1 MLLAAC
7 ATVPQGSGPASV
19 DRAERLLRAGN
30 AAGAAELYEQLAIAN
45 PPPEKFDYLL
55 AATGAWLAANRAD
68 DAQRVLDL
76 ATAGLTPQQDFERAL
91 LAADV
96 AVARGQYA
104 PAWQQ
109 ISRVPEPQRAPD
121 AYRLFQV
128 QQQVALR
135 AGQPLEAVRAGI
147 SRERVAT
154 GESER
159 TQARR
164 DLLSDLRAAI
174 ERGLRI
180 DPATSR
186 DAIVRGWLELAE
198 IAATAGR
205 SPLGADASI
214 ARWRSRYPAHP
225 ASTIAGS
232 EILGPAGRLNAGGQ
246 IPSASSPVALLLPMT
261 GSYAATA
268 GLIRDGFMAAIER
281 LPASERPA
289 IRVYDT
295 GTTPVESILR
305 TASADGA
312 GFVVGPLTRED
323 AQVAATTHAAGVPI
337 LLLNALARDTYAGP
351 AVFQYALS
359 PEDEA
364 RQIAR
369 QITRSGG
376 RGALV
381 LSPGG
386 DWGRR
391 VTAAFAEE
399 LTADGGH
406 VIAEGLYDIARN
418 DVPATIT
425 AVLGIDDGRRRHG
438 EIEQVTRSN
447 LQFIPQPRPDID
459 AIFVAG
465 WQAQALPLINA
476 LLRNF
481 NAGQIP
487 TYITRSGLGTDART
501 NRDLL
506 DMRVLDM
513 PWTLDTVG
521 QVADLRNATQASWS
535 TSAESDSRYF
545 AFGFDAATLALRLRR
560 GGNMAWPL
568 EGLTGRI
575 NLTPEGR
582 FELSFNWARL
592 GQDGQLR
599 PYDPAQP

>member
-1 MLLAAC
+1 M
-7 ATVPQGSGPASV
+7 
-19 DRAERLLRAGN
+19 RNGN
-30 AAGAAELYEQLAIAN
+30 PAGAADLYEQLATAN
-45 PPPEKFDYLL
+45 PPPAKFDYLL
-55 AATGAWLAANRAD
+55 AATSAWLAANRAD

-76 ATAGLTPQQDFERAL
+76 TTAGLTPQQNFERAL
-91 LAADV
+91 IAADV
-96 AVARGQYA
+96 AVARGQYT

-121 AYRLFQV
+121 AFRLFRA

-135 AGQPLEAVRAGI
+135 AGQPLDAVRAGI
-147 SRERVAT
+147 SRDRVAN
-154 GESER
+154 GDSER

-164 DLLSDLRAAI
+164 ELLGDLREAI

-180 DPATSR
+180 DPASSR
-186 DAIVRGWLELAE
+186 DAIVRGWLEIAE
-198 IAATAGR
+198 IAAAASR
-205 SPLGADASI
+205 SPLGADAAI
-214 ARWRSRYPAHP
+214 TRWRGRYPAHP
-225 ASTIAGS
+225 AATIAGS
-232 EILGPAGRLNAGGQ
+232 EILGPAGRLNAGASS
-246 IPSASSPVALLLPMT
+246 PSASAPVALLLPMT

-281 LPASERPA
+281 VPAGERPA
-289 IRVYDT
+289 VRVYDT
-295 GTTPVESILR
+295 GSTPVDAIVR
-305 TASADGA
+305 TARGDGA
-312 GFVVGPLTRED
+312 GFIVGPLTREE
-323 AQVAATTHAAGVPI
+323 AQVAAAAHTAGVPM
-337 LLLNALARDTYAGP
+337 LLLNALAQDAYAGP
-351 AVFQYALS
+351 DVFQYALS

-376 RGALV
+376 HGTLV

-391 VTAAFAEE
+391 VTEAFAQEF
-399 LTADGGH
+399 TAGGGR
-406 VIAEGLYDIARN
+406 VVAEGRYDVARN
-418 DVPATIT
+418 DVAATIT
-425 AVLGIDDGRRRHG
+425 AVLGIDDGRRRHA
-438 EIEQVTRSN
+438 EIQQVTRTN
-447 LQFIPQPRPDID
+447 LAYVAQPRSDID

-465 WQAQALPLINA
+465 WQVQALPMINA
-476 LLRNF
+476 LLRNY

-521 QVADLRNATQASWS
+521 QVADLRNATRGSWGGS
-535 TSAESDSRYF
+535 PESDSRYF
-545 AFGFDAATLALRLRR
+545 AFGYDAATLALRLRR
-560 GGNMAWPL
+560 GGNGGWPL

-575 NLTPEGR
+575 NLSPEGR
-582 FELSFNWARL
+582 FELSFNWAKL
-592 GQDGQLR
+592 GQDGQLH